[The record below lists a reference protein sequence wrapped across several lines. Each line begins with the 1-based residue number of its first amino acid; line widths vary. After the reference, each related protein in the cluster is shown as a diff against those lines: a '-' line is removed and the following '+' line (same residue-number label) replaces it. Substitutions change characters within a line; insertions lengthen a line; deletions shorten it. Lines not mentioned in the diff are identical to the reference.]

1 MGAHIADVFERRKI
15 MLLHSAISLP
25 AADLKMLLDMWRM
38 HPDPNA
44 PRSERR
50 RCDRSDQMPKRPDA
64 LPA

>member
-1 MGAHIADVFERRKI
+1 MGAHIADVFERGKI

-44 PRSERR
+44 PRSE
-50 RCDRSDQMPKRPDA
+50 
-64 LPA
+64 